1 MHRIILLALFAGF
14 LFCEQAACQQISRE
28 ERDLFEIHVRPVLT
42 QHCIKCHGEEK
53 QEGGLRLTTLEQLLA
68 GGDSGPAIAVGN
80 PEESLLVEAVR
91 YESYEMPPEEPL
103 RDEQVAGL
111 VKWIAA
117 GAPWPVEVVIQP
129 PPTISEQDREW
140 WCYQPVRDPKPPMTA
155 DDDWSRGDL
164 DRFILARLEGKNLAP
179 ASEADSLTL
188 VRRAHFALTGLPPDE
203 AAVKAASAAD
213 FDYEALVDRLLQS
226 EAYGESQARY
236 WLDLVRYADSDGYR
250 ADFPRPHAHLYRDY
264 VIRSFNEDKSYD
276 RFIREQLAGDE
287 IDPGN
292 RDAHIATMYLR
303 HWIYEHNQRDV
314 ETQWH
319 EILNDITETTT
330 DVFLAQGLKCARC
343 HDHKFDPLLQKD
355 YFRIK
360 AFFAAFEPVED
371 QPVADAETRRIY
383 QAEYAK
389 WESATAEIRERLRE
403 IEYPVAIQH
412 ATREKADKFI
422 DEIKAMIHKQPHER
436 EPYEQQI
443 AALAERQ
450 FDLPYDKL
458 SQWMSEE
465 QEAERQALHERLAEF
480 DAIKP
485 EPLPTIAFVGS
496 DVGPV
501 APVTYIPDDKDKTP
515 IAPGFI
521 TLLDDSEAEIVPPP
535 ASLRSTGRR
544 AALANWIASPQNP
557 LTARVIVNRV
567 WQQHFGVGLVET
579 SSDFG
584 QLGAP
589 PTHPLLL
596 DWLASRFIEDGWS
609 LKKLHRRILLS
620 ATYRQTSQR
629 PIDAKLSAADPN
641 NRLLWRMNP
650 RRLSGEEITDAVLTA
665 SGELNSAK
673 RAIYKTVRRNSPDP
687 LLAAFDAPDR
697 MRSVGKRHRTT
708 TSPQALLLSNG
719 NWSHERATAIANRF
733 ANNGDDEMLIAN
745 AYQAL
750 YSRQPSQD
758 EVQLGLE
765 FLEHYAGE
773 TPEEQGPK
781 FEELVS
787 MPNTGCNAIDLKPGE
802 AIRLSSPTSEK
813 LPNGDFTV
821 EAVVLL
827 RSLYKDASVRTIV
840 GHWDGS
846 PTGAGWSLG
855 VTSTQSSY
863 QPRNLILQLVG
874 KTATGE
880 ALHYE
885 VVASNLRPELNKPYY
900 VAASVRLGDTSE
912 NGVTFYMRDLSV
924 KDAKLQVANAE
935 HTVTQGIRPKHELT
949 IGDRFGTHQWDGLI
963 DSIRIEA
970 KARDLTQLAQ
980 ADSAEGLPQYATDW
994 QFEDKE
1000 SIGFDSSGNQH
1011 HVRTISDTTDVVPT
1025 DTRARIALVHALLN
1039 SNEFIYID

>member
-1 MHRIILLALFAGF
+1 MHRILLAIFAGL

-28 ERDLFEIHVRPVLT
+28 ERDLFEIHVRPVLA

-53 QEGGLRLTTLEQLLA
+53 QEGGLQLTTLAQLLE
-68 GGDSGPAIAVGN
+68 GGDSGPAIVVGN

-91 YESYEMPPEEPL
+91 YESFEMPPEEPL
-103 RDEQVAGL
+103 QDELVAGL

-117 GAPWPVEVVIQP
+117 GAAWPADVTIQP

-140 WCYQPVRDPKPPMTA
+140 WCYQPIRDPKPPMA
-155 DDDWSRGDL
+155 AHGDWSRGDL
-164 DRFILARLEGKNLAP
+164 DRFILARLESENLAP

-188 VRRAHFALTGLPPDE
+188 VRRVHFAITGLPPDE
-203 AAVKAASAAD
+203 AVIKAASSAD
-213 FDYEALVDRLLQS
+213 FDYEALVDRLLHS

-250 ADFPRPHAHLYRDY
+250 ADHPRPHAHLYRDY

-360 AFFAAFEPVED
+360 AFFAAFEPAEG
-371 QPVADAETRRIY
+371 QPVADAETRRVY
-383 QAEYAK
+383 QAAYAK
-389 WESATAEIRERLRE
+389 WEAATTEIRERLRE

-443 AALAERQ
+443 ASLAERQ

-458 SQWMSEE
+458 SQWLSEE
-465 QEAERQALHERLAEF
+465 QKAERQVLHQKLAEF
-480 DAIKP
+480 DALKP
-485 EPLPTIAFVGS
+485 QPLPSIDFVGS

-501 APVTYIPDDKDKTP
+501 APVTFIPDDRDKTP

-521 TLLDDSEAEIVPPP
+521 TLLDDGDAEIASPP

-544 AALANWIASPQNP
+544 TALADWIASPENP

-584 QLGAP
+584 RLGAP

-629 PIDAKLSAADPN
+629 PIDEALSAADPN
-641 NRLLWRMNP
+641 NQWLWRMNP

-665 SGELNSAK
+665 SGELSSAK

-708 TSPQALLLSNG
+708 TSPQALLLSNST
-719 NWSHERATAIANRF
+719 WTHDRATAIVNRLANS
-733 ANNGDDEMLIAN
+733 GDDEILIAN

-758 EVQLGLE
+758 EVQLGLS

-773 TPEEQGPK
+773 TPEGQGLK
-781 FEELVS
+781 IEALES
-787 MPNTGCNAIDLKPGE
+787 MPNAGGNAIDLKPGG
-802 AIRLSSPTSEK
+802 AIRLSSPTS
-813 LPNGDFTV
+813 
-821 EAVVLL
+821 
-827 RSLYKDASVRTIV
+827 
-840 GHWDGS
+840 
-846 PTGAGWSLG
+846 
-855 VTSTQSSY
+855 
-863 QPRNLILQLVG
+863 
-874 KTATGE
+874 
-880 ALHYE
+880 
-885 VVASNLRPELNKPYY
+885 
-900 VAASVRLGDTSE
+900 
-912 NGVTFYMRDLSV
+912 
-924 KDAKLQVANAE
+924 
-935 HTVTQGIRPKHELT
+935 
-949 IGDRFGTHQWDGLI
+949 
-963 DSIRIEA
+963 
-970 KARDLTQLAQ
+970 TQLSDG
-980 ADSAEGLPQYATDW
+980 DS
-994 QFEDKE
+994 
-1000 SIGFDSSGNQH
+1000 DSSGNQH
-1011 HVRTISDTTDVVPT
+1011 HTSTSINTTDILSP

-1039 SNEFIYID
+1039 SNEFIYVD

>member
-1 MHRIILLALFAGF
+1 MHRILLALFAG
-14 LFCEQAACQQISRE
+14 LLLCELAAGQELSRE
-28 ERDLFEIHVRPVLT
+28 ARDLFEIHVRPVLT
-42 QHCIKCHGEEK
+42 QNCIKCHGEAK
-53 QEGGLRLTTLEQLLA
+53 QEGGLQLTTLEQLLE
-68 GGDSGPAIAVGN
+68 GGDSGPAIVIGN

-103 RDEQVAGL
+103 QDELVAGL
-111 VKWIAA
+111 VEWIAA
-117 GAPWPVEVVIQP
+117 GAPWPAEVTIQP

-140 WCYQPVRDPKPPMTA
+140 WCYQPIRDPEPPKTA
-155 DDDWSRGDL
+155 HDDWNHGDL
-164 DRFILARLEGKNLAP
+164 DCFILARLESEKLAP

-188 VRRAHFALTGLPPDE
+188 VRRAHYAITGLPPDD
-203 AAVKAASAAD
+203 AAIKAASSAE
-213 FDYEALVDRLLQS
+213 FDYEAMVDRLLQS
-226 EAYGESQARY
+226 EAYGENQAQY

-250 ADFPRPHAHLYRDY
+250 ADHPRPHAHLYRDY
-264 VIRSFNEDKSYD
+264 VIRSFNDDKSYD

-292 RDAHIATMYLR
+292 RDALIATMYLR

-319 EILNDITETTT
+319 EILNDITETTA

-355 YFRIK
+355 YFRFK
-360 AFFAAFEPVED
+360 AFFAAFEPAEGH
-371 QPVADAETRRIY
+371 PVADAETRRIY

-389 WESATAEIRERLRE
+389 WEAATAEIRERLRE

-443 AALAERQ
+443 ASLAERQ

-465 QEAERQALHERLAEF
+465 QEAERQALHKELAKF

-485 EPLPTIAFVGS
+485 APLPSIDFVGS

-501 APVTYIPDDKDKTP
+501 APVTFMPDDRDKTP

-521 TLLDDSEAEIVPPP
+521 TLLDDGEAEIVPPP

-544 AALANWIASPQNP
+544 TALADWIASPENP

-620 ATYRQTSQR
+620 STYRQTSQR
-629 PIDAKLSAADPN
+629 PIDKALSAADPN
-641 NRLLWRMNP
+641 NQLLWRMNP
-650 RRLSGEEITDAVLTA
+650 RRLSGEEIADAVLTA

-708 TSPQALLLSNG
+708 TSPQALLLSNST
-719 NWSHERATAIANRF
+719 WSHDRATAIVHRLANS
-733 ANNGDDEMLIAN
+733 GDDEMLIAH

-758 EVQLGLE
+758 EMQLGLD
-765 FLEHYAGE
+765 FLEHYAEE
-773 TPEEQGPK
+773 TPEEHAP
-781 FEELVS
+781 EIETLVS
-787 MPNTGCNAIDLKPGE
+787 MPNAGGNAIDLKPGGP
-802 AIRLSSPTSEK
+802 IRLSSPASKE
-813 LPNGDFTV
+813 LPDSDFTV

-827 RSLYKDASVRTIV
+827 RSLDEGASVRTIV
-840 GHWDGS
+840 GHWNGS
-846 PTGAGWSLG
+846 QTGAGWSLG
-855 VTSTQSSY
+855 VTSTKSSY

-874 KTATGE
+874 KTATGD

-885 VVASNLRPELNKPYY
+885 VVASNLRLELNKPYY
-900 VAASVRLGDTSE
+900 IAASVKLDDTSK
-912 NGVTFYMRDLSV
+912 NGVTFFMRDLSV
-924 KDAKLQVANAE
+924 KDAKLQVASAK
-935 HTVTQGIRPKHELT
+935 HTVTRGIRPKHDLT

-980 ADSAEGLPQYATDW
+980 ADSAEGLPQYAADW

-1011 HVRTISDTTDVVPT
+1011 HARTSINTTNVVAP
-1025 DTRARIALVHALLN
+1025 DFRARVALVHALLN

>member
-1 MHRIILLALFAGF
+1 MHRISLALFAGF
-14 LFCEQAACQQISRE
+14 LFCGQAVCQQLSRE
-28 ERDLFEIHVRPVLT
+28 ERNLFEIHVRPTLT
-42 QHCIKCHGEEK
+42 QHCIKCHGETK
-53 QEGGLRLTTLEQLLA
+53 QEGGLQLTTLEQLLE
-68 GGDSGPAIAVGN
+68 GGESGPAIVVGN
-80 PEESLLVEAVR
+80 PDESLLVEALR
-91 YESYEMPPEEPL
+91 YESFEMPPEEPL
-103 RDEQVAGL
+103 QDEPIAGL

-117 GAPWPVEVVIQP
+117 GAPWPADVTIEP

-140 WCYQPVRDPKPPMTA
+140 WCYQPIRDPKPPATVR
-155 DDDWSRGDL
+155 DDWCRGDL
-164 DRFILARLEGKNLAP
+164 DRFILTRLESENLAP
-179 ASEADSLTL
+179 SFEADPLTL
-188 VRRAHFALTGLPPDE
+188 VRRVHFAITGLPPDE
-203 AAVKAASAAD
+203 AAIKAASSAD
-213 FDYEALVDRLLQS
+213 FDYQAMVDRLLQS
-226 EAYGESQARY
+226 EAYGESQARH

-250 ADFPRPHAHLYRDY
+250 ADHVRPHAHLYRDY

-319 EILNDITETTT
+319 EILNDITETTS

-355 YFRIK
+355 FFRIK
-360 AFFAAFEPVED
+360 AFFAAFQPTEGH
-371 QPVADAETRRIY
+371 PVADAETRRVY

-389 WESATAEIRERLRE
+389 WEAATSEIRERLRE

-422 DEIKAMIHKQPHER
+422 AEIKAMIHKQPHER
-436 EPYEQQI
+436 TPYEHQI
-443 AALAERQ
+443 ASLAERQ

-458 SQWMSEE
+458 SKWLSEE
-465 QEAERQALHERLAEF
+465 QEQERQALHKKLAEF

-485 EPLPTIAFVGS
+485 EPLPAIDFVAS

-501 APVTYIPDDKDKTP
+501 APETFIPDASDKTP

-521 TLLDDSEAEIVPPP
+521 TLLDDGDAEITSPP

-544 AALANWIASPQNP
+544 TALADWIASPENP

-584 QLGAP
+584 QLGVP

-629 PIDAKLSAADPN
+629 PIDEALSAADPHN
-641 NRLLWRMNP
+641 ELLWRMNP

-719 NWSHERATAIANRF
+719 SWSHDRATAIVRRIANR
-733 ANNGDDEMLIAN
+733 GDDELLIAN
-745 AYQAL
+745 AYEAL
-750 YSRQPSQD
+750 FSRQPSQD
-758 EVQLGLE
+758 EVQMALE

-773 TPEEQGPK
+773 TPEDPGPK
-781 FEELVS
+781 IETLVS
-787 MPNTGCNAIDLKPGE
+787 MPKVAGHAIDLKPGGPMRVSL
-802 AIRLSSPTSEK
+802 ATSKE
-813 LPNGDFTV
+813 LPDGDFTV

-827 RSLYKDASVRTIV
+827 RSLYENANVRTIV
-840 GHWDGS
+840 GHWNGNR
-846 PTGAGWSLG
+846 TGAGWSLG
-855 VTSTQSSY
+855 VTSAKSSY
-863 QPRNLILQLVG
+863 KPRNLILQLVG

-900 VAASVRLGDTSE
+900 VAASVKLDDTSE
-912 NGVTFYMRDLSV
+912 NGITFYLKDLSV
-924 KDAKLQVANAE
+924 KDAKLQVAHAK
-935 HTVTQGIRPKHELT
+935 HTVTKGIRPNNDLT
-949 IGDRFGTHQWDGLI
+949 IGDRFGQHQWDGLI

-970 KARDLTQLAQ
+970 KARDLTKVAQ
-980 ADSAEGLPQYATDW
+980 ADSAEGLPNYVTDW

-1000 SIGFDSSGNQH
+1000 SIGFDSSGHQH
-1011 HVRTISDTTDVVPT
+1011 HASTSINESDVASPR
-1025 DTRARIALVHALLN
+1025 TRARIALVHALLN